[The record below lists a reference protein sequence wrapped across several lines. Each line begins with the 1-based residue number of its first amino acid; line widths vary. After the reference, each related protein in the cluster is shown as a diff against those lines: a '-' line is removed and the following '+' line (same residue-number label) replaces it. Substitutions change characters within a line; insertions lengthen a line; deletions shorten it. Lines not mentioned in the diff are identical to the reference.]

1 MSLARPHLIR
11 VTGIALAIAT
21 AACEPVEPVLEA
33 DIAVEGAVA
42 SVVNGEPVYFAEV
55 QLEATTQGLIL
66 PGGAFGIGHPAY
78 QDILDQLID
87 QRLMAQDARAKRLDG
102 DPAARRRLRAAE
114 ERVLGNLLVED
125 LVASNISEALILETY
140 AEQVKLQQIDDQ
152 VRIRHI
158 VTDTEDEASAARR
171 RVLDGEDFGAVA
183 SEISID
189 TDTRI
194 SNGDLGFVSPV
205 ALDEPFVSNIGN
217 TAVGEISAPFES
229 DMGWHIIQVVE
240 RRTPPPLTLEE
251 MRPQIVSFLTLREIS
266 QILRS
271 LRDEAIISPGN
282 GVPTYSPEPDPE
294 EAADA
299 P

>member
-1 MSLARPHLIR
+1 MARPHLIK
-11 VTGIALAIAT
+11 VTCIFAALLAV
-21 AACEPVEPVLEA
+21 ACEPVEPVLEA
-33 DIAVEGAVA
+33 DIAVEAVVA
-42 SVVNGEPVYFAEV
+42 SVVNGEPVYFSEV
-55 QLEATTQGLIL
+55 QLEATTQGHIQ

-87 QRLMAQDARAKRLDG
+87 QRLMAQDARAKRLDE
-102 DPAARRRLRAAE
+102 DPAARRRLTAAE

-125 LVASNISEALILETY
+125 LVASNISEALIRDTY

-158 VTDTEDEASAARR
+158 VADTEDEARAARQ
-171 RVLDGEDFGAVA
+171 RVLDGEDFSALA
-183 SEISID
+183 SEINID
-189 TDTRI
+189 TSTRI
-194 SNGDLGFVSPV
+194 SNGDLGFISPV
-205 ALDEPFVSNIGN
+205 TLDEPFVSNIGN

-266 QILRS
+266 QILRD
-271 LRDEAIISPGN
+271 LRGDAIISPGN
-282 GVPTYSPEPDPE
+282 GVPLYTPESETED
-294 EAADA
+294 AADA